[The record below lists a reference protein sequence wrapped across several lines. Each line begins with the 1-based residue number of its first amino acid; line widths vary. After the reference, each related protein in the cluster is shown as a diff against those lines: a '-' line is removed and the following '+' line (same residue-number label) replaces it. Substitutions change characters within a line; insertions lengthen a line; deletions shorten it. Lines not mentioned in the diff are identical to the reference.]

1 MKIYNISEIPEGLRP
16 MDYDA
21 YLLSGYTAGYEA
33 GYDSIPCY
41 KNMYFTIEAMEAG
54 NIPVPSGAKW
64 RVNEGEWQGP
74 FESGTMVPV
83 EVGDKIEISR
93 VRNTADYMFSYK
105 TGMPRYKAY
114 GNAMSLVWGD
124 DFRGKTAFPSQ
135 GGFGAMVALF
145 ESTKIV
151 YADNLVLPA
160 TDVPTGGYEYMFNNC
175 SLLVAAPE
183 LPATGMS
190 ESCYLAMFTNC
201 TSLTTAPSIL
211 PAMTMANG
219 CYQVMFSECSS
230 LVNAPELPATNLAEF
245 CYESMFANCT
255 SLESAPELPAMTL
268 AISCYSNMFQ
278 GCTSLVDA
286 PELPATNLAPECYRG
301 MFYGC
306 TSLETAPELPA
317 TTLTDHGYATMFGN
331 CSSLKKAPELPATTL
346 DENCYRFMFQNCTS
360 LTDGPSSIPAS
371 TIPRNACPSMFVG
384 CTSLTKAPA
393 LPATTMGDSCY
404 AFMFNGCTSLVNAP
418 ALPATSMAQ
427 YCFHGMFSGC
437 TSLENA
443 QFTIPATTMVNNC
456 CESMFFGCTA
466 LVNAPVL
473 QATTLGDNCYKNMF
487 KGCTS
492 LVNAPALPATTL
504 ATGCY
509 YGMFARCSQLTVV
522 PGVLPAMTLASGCYD
537 SMFDNCTSLVTA
549 PELPAETLVDTCY
562 EYMFYKCSSLN
573 YVKVLA
579 TNISA
584 SMATTNWLRNV
595 APTGTFIH
603 PCGVDWAKNSNSGIP
618 SGWTEV
624 DDCHDYSLDHTTMEI
639 MTGGTIQFGKA
650 VADAPDVVL
659 DYSLDSGSTWTTIT
673 SSTSPYVIQVQAG
686 DVLMFRG
693 DNPHGLGDYI
703 GGSSSSNNTFSGSTA
718 YFKVYGNIMSLI
730 SRTGFHEITVAPS
743 DRGVFSWLFMGTNVV
758 EAKNLVLP
766 AASGDM
772 CFNRMFANCEFITE
786 SPVIPNQSAT
796 GISTYFAMFSGCTS
810 LNKVTALMTNLGT
823 NGTTSW
829 MDGVAQTGT
838 FIKNPNM
845 NSWSSGASGIPTG
858 WTIVNAT

>member
-1 MKIYNISEIPEGLRP
+1 MPSYEEV
-16 MDYDA
+16 
-21 YLLSGYTAGYEA
+21 LLSGYTDGYED
-33 GYDSIPCY
+33 GYGSYVCY

-54 NIPVPSGAKW
+54 NIPVSSGATW
-64 RVNEGEWQGP
+64 RVNKGEWQGP
-74 FESGTMVPV
+74 FETGTMVPV

-93 VRNTADYMFSYK
+93 VRNTADSMFRYK

-135 GGFGAMVALF
+135 GGSGAMVALF

-190 ESCYLAMFTNC
+190 QSCY
-201 TSLTTAPSIL
+201 
-211 PAMTMANG
+211 
-219 CYQVMFSECSS
+219 FS
-230 LVNAPELPATNLAEF
+230 
-245 CYESMFANCT
+245 
-255 SLESAPELPAMTL
+255 
-268 AISCYSNMFQ
+268 MFQ

-286 PELPATNLAPECYRG
+286 PELPATNLAPECYRE

-371 TIPRNACPSMFVG
+371 TIPRNACTSMFVG

-393 LPATTMGDSCY
+393 LPATTMGNSCY

-418 ALPATSMAQ
+418 ALPATTMAQ
-427 YCFHGMFSGC
+427 YCFNGMFSGC

-492 LVNAPALPATTL
+492 LVNAPALQATTL

-522 PGVLPAMTLASGCYD
+522 QSVLPAMTLASGCYD

-562 EYMFYKCSSLN
+562 EYMFNKCSSLN

-624 DDCHDYSLDHTTMEI
+624 DDCPPLESRFNAVYNVGANNLVKIFGDSGATAFSKVELEDGTDITSQINNGWYTASQSGQIRVFLTPAN
-639 MTGGTIQFGKA
+639 TGETEVFAYAFGKNEPYIPHSGGA
-650 VADAPDVVL
+650 NLYSVVIPDGYTSIGEGAFEGCNDLSEVVL
-659 DYSLDSGSTWTTIT
+659 PGGITTVKSKGFCCCYDLDIELPNTLTEIGRYGFAYCTSITSLTIPSGVTYIESLSFECIGVREIVVPATVTVVDSGAFSSCENLTSVTIGNNVRYVGDGAFLNCSGIT
-673 SSTSPYVIQVQAG
+673 EMIFERTSPPMI
-686 DVLMFRG
+686 
-693 DNPHGLGDYI
+693 
-703 GGSSSSNNTFSGSTA
+703 GSTTPLGQTEYTFPIYVPDASVDA
-718 YFKVYGNIMSLI
+718 YKEHMDWVDYA
-730 SRTGFHEITVAPS
+730 SRV
-743 DRGVFSWLFMGTNVV
+743 
-758 EAKNLVLP
+758 K
-766 AASGDM
+766 
-772 CFNRMFANCEFITE
+772 
-786 SPVIPNQSAT
+786 
-796 GISTYFAMFSGCTS
+796 GISER
-810 LNKVTALMTNLGT
+810 
-823 NGTTSW
+823 
-829 MDGVAQTGT
+829 Q
-838 FIKNPNM
+838 
-845 NSWSSGASGIPTG
+845 
-858 WTIVNAT
+858 